1 MFEEIRRRFIPIAIA
16 VVGFIWTLPQAALG
30 QQEAAGMPE
39 HHLGYTVQSLRGN
52 YAAVATYGGNAARAL
67 GVQVLDGAGNLKGSA
82 IVNQPG
88 PDGTRKVVSIT
99 FTGTYTVNGDGTGVM
114 YLSITLPNG
123 TVADATEDFVITKA
137 KLRNHVLIATE
148 VIDAQEQPSTVIPGG
163 VFVTHTYTRRPE

>member
-1 MFEEIRRRFIPIAIA
+1 MFEEKRRRWIPISIA
-16 VVGFIWTLPQAALG
+16 VLGFIWTLPQAVLG
-30 QQEAAGMPE
+30 QQDVAGMPE

-52 YAAVATYGGNAARAL
+52 YAAIATYGGNAARAL
-67 GVQVLDGAGNLKGSA
+67 GVQVFDGAGNLKGSA

-88 PDGTRKVVSIT
+88 PDGTRSVVSIS

-114 YLSITLPNG
+114 SLTITLPNG
-123 TVADATEDFVITKA
+123 TTADATEDFVITKA
-137 KLRNHVLIATE
+137 KLRDRVLIATE

>member
-1 MFEEIRRRFIPIAIA
+1 MFEEKRRRYIPIAIA
-16 VVGFIWTLPQAALG
+16 VVGLIWTLPQAALG
-30 QQEAAGMPE
+30 EEDAAGMPE

-99 FTGTYTVNGDGTGVM
+99 FTGTYTVNGDGT
-114 YLSITLPNG
+114 
-123 TVADATEDFVITKA
+123 VADATEDFVITKA
-137 KLRNHVLIATE
+137 KLRNRVLIATE